1 MQKWTEIG
9 PIGSYGELSWVKP
22 SQAPA
27 SGACGA
33 FAWYLISPEK
43 ADAAWRLHRMQIWKT
58 HAAGLMDMS
67 ACCSCVRA
75 GIQADEN
82 QDRWPWCWPGRWLP
96 SYMHTQLLLGNCW
109 VSRKQTFPQP
119 ALCSPASPSPV
130 LGFPHGFGPGGEVM
144 GKQFFFS
151 LQFLAGQPSW
161 NLHVLNRLFGDVAF
175 GTRTAESQPIQLASG
190 CFHDRKACD
199 DCYTIHTNIYRQKS
213 TDTTPALSP
222 KPTPLSIQ
230 ESFECRDN
238 IKTVFGAL

>member
-1 MQKWTEIG
+1 MALMLTRALAAFLHAHTA
-9 PIGSYGELSWVKP
+9 SVGELLGIP
-22 SQAPA
+22 
-27 SGACGA
+27 
-33 FAWYLISPEK
+33 K
-43 ADAAWRLHRMQIWKT
+43 ADVS
-58 HAAGLMDMS
+58 S
-67 ACCSCVRA
+67 ACSVFACVTFART
-75 GIQADEN
+75 GIPPWLWPR
-82 QDRWPWCWPGRWLP
+82 RW
-96 SYMHTQLLLGNCW
+96 SN
-109 VSRKQTFPQP
+109 
-119 ALCSPASPSPV
+119 
-130 LGFPHGFGPGGEVM
+130 
-144 GKQFFFS
+144 GKTVFFS

-238 IKTVFGAL
+238 IKTVFRAL